1 MNSRPTRHTP
11 RAPWHRYDDATYFI
25 TICTSNRA
33 HSFGIIRN
41 GEVHL
46 SALGECLRR
55 EIEDIQTHYPYAEI
69 PLYVI
74 MPNHVHLIV
83 AIDSAKDGNIYDMDA
98 MNRVRTEQ
106 TAENLNTTNNELD
119 NCNNHR
125 ETAYNAQHNADV
137 RTRFIA
143 SHGENCNM
151 DAMNRV
157 HTEHTAKKEK
167 AGNDELNDCNN
178 HRETAYNA
186 QHNTDVRTRFI
197 ASQGDICDNHRETAY
212 NAQHNADV
220 RTRFIASQGDDCDM
234 DAMTRV
240 RTKRGGATGDKNPML
255 SKTLGTVVRGLK
267 ARVSHYAK
275 QNGIEFAWHGR
286 YHDHI
291 IRNNTDMNNIAN
303 YIINNPANWKT
314 DCFYGNN

>member
-1 MNSRPTRHTP
+1 MQRPQTTQAPRMNSRPTRHTP

-143 SHGENCNM
+143 S
-151 DAMNRV
+151 
-157 HTEHTAKKEK
+157 
-167 AGNDELNDCNN
+167 
-178 HRETAYNA
+178 
-186 QHNTDVRTRFI
+186 
-197 ASQGDICDNHRETAY
+197 
-212 NAQHNADV
+212 
-220 RTRFIASQGDDCDM
+220 QGDDCDM
-234 DAMTRV
+234 DAMNRV